1 MGSPEAA
8 PLLSLAESIADGES
22 IDWSV
27 AEARAG
33 GADEAIVRQLRVI
46 SELAELHRSVSTVTM
61 PPPDA
66 ARRRSAAGATSRC
79 SNGWAAG
86 PRVMSTGPGIATSS
100 AMSP

>member
-1 MGSPEAA
+1 MGRPEAA

-61 PPPDA
+61 PPPARPSPGASAPRPA
-66 ARRRSAAGATSRC
+66 AA
-79 SNGWAAG
+79 W
-86 PRVMSTGPGIATSS
+86 
-100 AMSP
+100 